1 MVIIYTGTGC
11 TSSKNAINWFKNN
24 KIPFIERK
32 INQKYPLKKEEV
44 KTFLLRSDDGF
55 EDLLSK
61 RSRMYKKIN
70 KEFESYSFDQAIE
83 IIVEEPSLIKKPIL
97 LSENKIKFGF
107 TENIGRS
114 FITRKQ
120 RELIR
125 KNIYHQK

>member
-24 KIPFIERK
+24 KIPF
-32 INQKYPLKKEEV
+32 KEEV